1 MGATASTGSAVRPA
15 VPRWRAP
22 ALVRL
27 AGLLVAATYSV
38 FIIWLYAVQPR
49 TLTEVRGGVAA
60 SIGVYAIDQAAFA
73 EGLQFFRGDRF
84 AEARRAFGR
93 ADPAQRDPRTQ
104 YYIAYTFLREGWG
117 RVYHDDAL
125 FRQGQVAL
133 QRALAASSGGVVRVA
148 DPDLA
153 ITSSDALAEAFA
165 RGLRREASDLN
176 PLSMLEKRP

>member
-1 MGATASTGSAVRPA
+1 MGATTSTGSAVGSA

-27 AGLLVAATYSV
+27 AGLLVAATYAV
-38 FIIWLYAVQPR
+38 FIVWLYAVQPR

-60 SIGVYAIDQAAFA
+60 SIGVYAIDQAAFD

-84 AEARRAFGR
+84 AEARRAFSR
-93 ADPAQRDPRTQ
+93 ADPAQRDARTQ

-117 RVYHDDAL
+117 RIYHDDAL
-125 FRQGQVAL
+125 YRQGQVAL
-133 QRALAASSGGVVRVA
+133 QRAVAASAGGVVRVD

-153 ITSSDALAEAFA
+153 ITSSDEMAESFA
-165 RGLRREASDLN
+165 RGLRHDVSDLN
-176 PLSMLEKRP
+176 PLSLLGKRP

>member
-1 MGATASTGSAVRPA
+1 MAATASTGPAARP
-15 VPRWRAP
+15 VPPWRAP

-27 AGLLVAATYSV
+27 AGLLVVAIYAA
-38 FIIWLYAVQPR
+38 FIVWLHAVQPR

-60 SIGVYAIDQAAFA
+60 SIGVYAIDQAAFD

-84 AEARRAFGR
+84 AEARRAFAR
-93 ADPAQRDPRTQ
+93 ADPAQRDARTQ
-104 YYIAYTFLREGWG
+104 YYIAYSFLREGWG

-125 FRQGQVAL
+125 YRQGQVAL
-133 QRALAASSGGVVRVA
+133 QRALAASAGGVVRVD

-153 ITSSDALAEAFA
+153 IRSSDEMAEAFT
-165 RGLRREASDLN
+165 RGLRRDSSDLN